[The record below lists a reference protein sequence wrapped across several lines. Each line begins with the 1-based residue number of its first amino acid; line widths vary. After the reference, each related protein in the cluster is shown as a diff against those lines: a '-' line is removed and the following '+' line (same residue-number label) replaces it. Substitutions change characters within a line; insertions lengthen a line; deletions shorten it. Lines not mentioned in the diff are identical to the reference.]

1 MYLTR
6 TIVCVIYVLLAL
18 LLFLLSCVSRS
29 RTEKRSILQDQK
41 RLCVINALGHA
52 YTSISLVNL
61 KTEEIEIIKDSEN
74 MKPDQ
79 KGDILSKARR
89 EELIQ
94 QVIAEPFQ
102 EAYREFSDRSTVA
115 KRLED
120 REALSFTVQMTDGK
134 WLTMIIVP
142 QGYDKDGKL
151 CTVLVANRD
160 VTEEKERACCCGA
173 CKSGED
179 RVSE

>member
-1 MYLTR
+1 
-6 TIVCVIYVLLAL
+6 
-18 LLFLLSCVSRS
+18 
-29 RTEKRSILQDQK
+29 
-41 RLCVINALGHA
+41 
-52 YTSISLVNL
+52 
-61 KTEEIEIIKDSEN
+61 

-89 EELIQ
+89 EELTQ
-94 QVIAEPFQ
+94 QMIAEPFQ
-102 EAYREFSDRSTVA
+102 EAYREFADRSTVA

-160 VTEEKERACCCGA
+160 VTEEKKSRDRTGQESEKCACCCGA

>member
-1 MYLTR
+1 
-6 TIVCVIYVLLAL
+6 
-18 LLFLLSCVSRS
+18 
-29 RTEKRSILQDQK
+29 
-41 RLCVINALGHA
+41 
-52 YTSISLVNL
+52 
-61 KTEEIEIIKDSEN
+61 

-79 KGDILSKARR
+79 KGISFQSTP

-142 QGYDKDGKL
+142 QGMIRTESD

-160 VTEEKERACCCGA
+160 VTEKKTR
-173 CKSGED
+173 D
-179 RVSE
+179 RTGQESENALAVAEHANQAKTAFLNICLMISVRR

>member
-1 MYLTR
+1 M
-6 TIVCVIYVLLAL
+6 
-18 LLFLLSCVSRS
+18 
-29 RTEKRSILQDQK
+29 
-41 RLCVINALGHA
+41 INALGHA
-52 YTSISLVNL
+52 YSSISLVNL

-120 REALSFTVQMTDGK
+120 REALSFTVQIDGRK
-134 WLTMIIVP
+134 MADDDHCAAGI
-142 QGYDKDGKL
+142 
-151 CTVLVANRD
+151 
-160 VTEEKERACCCGA
+160 
-173 CKSGED
+173 
-179 RVSE
+179 